1 MTEEELEAEIQ
12 RLMANQTLADRELD
26 RAIDKLYA
34 RFEREQ
40 EDDCEEEDEL
50 WERHFGRNSL
60 AIVIFS
66 PIFTLATKLVAP
78 FFSFDSTALSFM
90 IVALVFIVVACLV
103 CAWLADTLRL
113 SRFIFFQDRFYRP
126 RQID

>member
-60 AIVIFS
+60 AKPDDEDEADNFRASV
-66 PIFTLATKLVAP
+66 P
-78 FFSFDSTALSFM
+78 FEDYNELDPNDFDPEEVDGGPDGEDEYFETGE
-90 IVALVFIVVACLV
+90 
-103 CAWLADTLRL
+103 DPE
-113 SRFIFFQDRFYRP
+113 DEEEDGY
-126 RQID
+126 